1 MGLIAFNRHI
11 RVVKPALYSRLFPNK
26 RMARFYCAVVWITA
40 ILLGTPPLYGWGKTS
55 YHPSFAVWT
64 FDWKIDHISY
74 AIVIVGIVI
83 NGTTGLIFYSYC
95 TIYKTLKESTQNLD
109 AHGIE
114 DGATSTGRPRTDIRI
129 LTTCFT
135 VVCVFLLTYGPVS
148 VVVVVET
155 AGCSIPREIS
165 RAVIYFMFTSCLI
178 NPIIY
183 GVMNPQFKAAF
194 KGVLV

>member
-1 MGLIAFNRHI
+1 MG
-11 RVVKPALYSRLFPNK
+11 
-26 RMARFYCAVVWITA
+26 M
-40 ILLGTPPLYGWGKTS
+40 
-55 YHPSFAVWT
+55 
-64 FDWKIDHISY
+64 
-74 AIVIVGIVI
+74 VI

-114 DGATSTGRPRTDIRI
+114 DGATSTGPPRTDIRI
-129 LTTCFT
+129 LKTCFT